1 MLDHIIVKQVFEA
14 TLEADSGC
22 FSHGFTLPTNP
33 FDPNVDKKQRIY
45 AGKET
50 AGGLKVVVCICN
62 LIAGRSH
69 SLLNSFLQKS
79 LSSITIC

>member
-22 FSHGFTLPTNP
+22 FSHGFTLSTNP

-45 AGKET
+45 AGKE
-50 AGGLKVVVCICN
+50 ANCWRLKGG
-62 LIAGRSH
+62 
-69 SLLNSFLQKS
+69 SLRM
-79 LSSITIC
+79 